1 MPRTKWEYK
10 TLRLAR
16 SLSDTDR
23 ERLLNEAG
31 QDCWE
36 LVQII
41 PAELVKHKNALGDVS
56 KSDDDVAYLKR
67 EQR

>member
-1 MPRTKWEYK
+1 MSWIKWQYK

-23 ERLLNEAG
+23 ERLLNELG

-41 PAELVKHKNALGDVS
+41 PAELVKRKDANGDVS

-67 EQR
+67 EKR